1 MDEQL
6 SFIETQ
12 LPVSKVSK
20 ESYKERKANNGQT
33 LTGLGKW
40 WGRKPLFLI
49 RAAILGCLMPS
60 SNNPKR
66 DMEIFQKILTIDDDG
81 LNLRRTKKFT
91 NKELFEYSTAH
102 KKLKK
107 YVGEWFEVDSKGKIA
122 ITEGVERDDI
132 ERTVFNTLSYD
143 EKLKYCVRPEE
154 VKIMDKSEWNEI
166 NHYLG
171 TDAYSLDELVQQL
184 STKRYSHTVKVGD
197 CFSGGGSIPFEV
209 ARIGANAY
217 GSDLNPIA
225 SLLTWADV
233 NILGA
238 DAKQLEAINDFRQK
252 VYDEVNSNILKLG
265 IETNE
270 KGDRAICYLYCVEA
284 VCPECGHRVPLSPSW
299 VIGKGT
305 KTVAILKDVENG
317 FDIEVKTGVSAEEF
331 KNASYGTVSDNKM
344 ICPHCGKST
353 PISSLRHDSIDSE
366 GNIVYGLRRW
376 ERDEF
381 EPRPEDIYHERLY
394 AIKYEHTEIAD
405 GKIRKS
411 RYYSAPG
418 ARDLLNEKKV
428 HDIVAEKFTVWQQ
441 KDIVPVSSIE
451 DGMETARLA
460 RERGWS
466 YWHQLFNPR
475 QLYLLTSLKSAILK
489 YYDNNLNALAALL
502 GFHKCV
508 DWDSKICRWNSG
520 AGNEKSEQTYY
531 NQALNTMMNW
541 GTRSLLGLETCWFY
555 TINKCDIKG
564 DLQVDLRDAREID
577 KFCDYWITD
586 PPYADAVNYHEL
598 SELFLSWDKSI
609 LTKAF
614 PDWYTDSKRILAV
627 KGDEH
632 FSQTMIDIYSNLAK
646 HMPDNGMQIVMF
658 THSDPAV
665 WAQLAIIMWR
675 AGLRVT
681 AAWNIA
687 TETDASGLKNGN
699 YVKGTV
705 LLVLRKQTGLDIAF
719 LDEINADIREEV
731 KRQIFSM
738 QQLDDKEEPNFS
750 DPDYVLAAY
759 AASLKVL
766 TFYKEIE
773 DLDLDYELNKAISDP
788 SNSKVVTIIENAKKI
803 AYDCVIPTDFDNY
816 FWRELTNAEK
826 FYIKGLE
833 SEKHGNYQIGTY
845 QEFARGFSIGGY
857 SQLMASERANS
868 ARLKTPYEMGDR
880 SLNDVLDF
888 QDSLM
893 RTVFEGIYVAIK
905 NDMNPSKGLDFIKND
920 IPNYW
925 DKREMIQQILSFLV
939 DINDISNMQ
948 EHWADSAKMADA
960 LLTVVK
966 HDSI

>member
-12 LPVSKVSK
+12 FPVSKISK

-40 WGRKPLFLI
+40 WGRKPLILV
-49 RAAILGCLMPS
+49 RAAIIGALLPAGKDPQ
-60 SNNPKR
+60 K
-66 DMEIFQKILTIDDDG
+66 DTQIFLKIMSMDKEG
-81 LNLRRTKKFT
+81 LEERKTKKISPKVLYKRISENRELYLKYGKYFINDGKKVIIDT
-91 NKELFEYSTAH
+91 NSP
-102 KKLKK
+102 
-107 YVGEWFEVDSKGKIA
+107 
-122 ITEGVERDDI
+122 RNDI
-132 ERTVFNTLSYD
+132 ERDVFNSFGYD
-143 EKLKYCVRPEE
+143 EKLSYCERPEKLQNIKADSWYE
-154 VKIMDKSEWNEI
+154 VNE
-166 NHYLG
+166 YLG
-171 TDAYSLDELVQQL
+171 THASSLLELVQEL
-184 STKRYSHTVKVGD
+184 SIMKYGHNVVVGD
-197 CFSGGGSIPFEV
+197 CFCGGGSIPFE
-209 ARIGANAY
+209 ASRIGCDVRA
-217 GSDLNPIA
+217 SDLNPIA
-225 SLLTWADV
+225 GLLTWSDI
-233 NILGA
+233 NICGS
-238 DAKQLEAINDFRQK
+238 NDK
-252 VYDEVNSNILKLG
+252 EYSEILKFQTRVLKTVKKKIRDLG
-265 IETNE
+265 IEINE
-270 KGDRAICYLYCVEA
+270 KGEQAVAYLYCIETK
-284 VCPECGHRVPLSPSW
+284 CPECGKMIPLLPSL

-305 KTVAILKDVENG
+305 KTIVDLVDCGGGYDFK
-317 FDIEVKTGVSAEEF
+317 VSMNVSSDAMEKAERGGTIS
-331 KNASYGTVSDNKM
+331 ASEL
-344 ICPHCGKST
+344 ICPCCGKRT
-353 PISSLRHDSIDSE
+353 PIGSIRHDRITPD
-366 GNIVYGLRRW
+366 GTTIYGLRAW
-376 ERDEF
+376 EKKDIV
-381 EPRPEDIYHERLY
+381 PRSTDIYHTRLY
-394 AIKYEHTEIAD
+394 AIKYQDDH
-405 GKIRKS
+405 GK
-411 RYYSAPG
+411 RYYREPND
-418 ARDLLNEKKV
+418 RDIENENRIIE
-428 HDIVAEKFTVWQQ
+428 IVKSNFEKWSKEGTIPSM
-441 KDIVPVSSIE
+441 KIE
-451 DGMETARLA
+451 DGYNTSQLF
-460 RERGWS
+460 RERGWH
-466 YWHQLFNPR
+466 YWHQLFNCR
-475 QLYLLTSLKSAILK
+475 QLLILHLFMEEILK
-489 YYDNNLNALAALL
+489 EENKLNRVTGLL
-502 GFHKCV
+502 GLNRLA
-508 DWDSKICRWNSG
+508 DWNSKRSTFCTG
-520 AGNEKSEQTYY
+520 VGIEKVIHSFY
-531 NQALNTMMNW
+531 NQALNTMYNY
-541 GTRSLLGLETCWFY
+541 GALASLSFDSCWNYSINRAKVNKNGARISLGDAASIDY
-555 TINKCDIKG
+555 NCD
-564 DLQVDLRDAREID
+564 L
-577 KFCDYWITD
+577 WITD

-598 SELFLSWDKSI
+598 ASFFLSWDKEVI
-609 LTKAF
+609 AQTF
-614 PDWYTDSKRILAV
+614 PHWYTDSKQILAV
-627 KGDEH
+627 KGDEN
-632 FSQTMIDIYSNLAK
+632 FSDTMIKIYSNLVH

-705 LLVLRKQTGLDIAF
+705 LLVLRKQTGSDVAF

-731 KRQIFSM
+731 KRQISSM
-738 QQLDDKEEPNFS
+738 QQLDDKEEQNFS

-766 TFYKEIE
+766 TSYKEIE

-788 SNSKVVTIIENAKKI
+788 SNSKVVAIIENAKKI

-857 SQLMASERANS
+857 SQLMESERANS

-880 SLNDVLDF
+880 SLNDVPDF
-888 QDSLM
+888 QNSLM